1 MDSTIPLAERG
12 IAQII
17 AEHGANGVGCF
28 ATAATAARIAG
39 YERKYV
45 ERARA
50 SLIKR
55 GWFTVTS
62 RKGGVNRRS
71 LVLFMR
77 PRHHRCS
84 TATRLTSMP
93 SSTPWTYCCPW
104 SISARSM
111 LSARRAPSSGS
122 PMPLSRR
129 AGCSLHHR
137 RRCRPRAEPQ
147 LTDPPGPAV
156 LPLLPA
162 ASPEPVR
169 RDVAWRRIIGA

>member
-129 AGCSLHHR
+129 AGCSL
-137 RRCRPRAEPQ
+137 
-147 LTDPPGPAV
+147 PPSPPVSPAC
-156 LPLLPA
+156 
-162 ASPEPVR
+162 
-169 RDVAWRRIIGA
+169 